1 MRERIADAVVVSL
14 EDLST
19 AATTYVKT
27 GIRFHNVSVAVRA
40 KEAQNDE
47 CFLAYSQYGGI
58 ETRSWVE
65 DPFFSPL
72 HQVCES
78 LNDVI
83 DLMESGTKTDI
94 VQDALEKVNIAR
106 ALLEGPVKA
115 AETELLAGVEALE
128 EIAAK
133 GKAREKSAL
142 TWPARKSPETKCK
155 PCISDTAM
163 RKYAVEWAMYNGW
176 RRRVEGLMFNLCGD
190 TTVAKVTQIRFQPE

>member
-1 MRERIADAVVVSL
+1 MNKNSPSRCLVKAYTCSHYNVITPDEAQAQELTPLLCSTDPPYIKLKVPCGKRQCQYLSSEELRERIADVVVVNL

-19 AATTYVKT
+19 AATTYVNT

-58 ETRSWVE
+58 ETRSWFE

-72 HQVCES
+72 HRVCES

-106 ALLEGPVKA
+106 ALLEGPV
-115 AETELLAGVEALE
+115 
-128 EIAAK
+128 
-133 GKAREKSAL
+133 
-142 TWPARKSPETKCK
+142 
-155 PCISDTAM
+155 
-163 RKYAVEWAMYNGW
+163 
-176 RRRVEGLMFNLCGD
+176 
-190 TTVAKVTQIRFQPE
+190 